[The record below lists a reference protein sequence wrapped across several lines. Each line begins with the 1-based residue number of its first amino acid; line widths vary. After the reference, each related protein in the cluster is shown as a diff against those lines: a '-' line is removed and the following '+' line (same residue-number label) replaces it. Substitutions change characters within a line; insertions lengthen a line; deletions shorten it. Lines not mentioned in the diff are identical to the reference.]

1 MADSI
6 RPTRPAPIVAH
17 SPIHRGCC
25 SRRFVLSR
33 ESYDDGDDNFGSS
46 SPREFEGD
54 VDAPMTKPEKTGM
67 EWE

>member
-1 MADSI
+1 M
-6 RPTRPAPIVAH
+6 
-17 SPIHRGCC
+17 
-25 SRRFVLSR
+25 LSR

-54 VDAPMTKPEKTGM
+54 VDAPMPKPEKTGM